1 MLVRKKDKEVK
12 ELILIIEDNDLL
24 RSIFFDFLELEN
36 YNVISAEDGY
46 RGLHLAKKLKPDLIL
61 CDINMPNLDGY
72 EVLKKLRDDFS
83 IAETPFIFIT
93 SQTDSNSYYRAL
105 QLGANDYL
113 IKPISMS
120 QLLEAIANQFK
131 QQVYS
136 V

>member
-1 MLVRKKDKEVK
+1 MSAQDGCLG
-12 ELILIIEDNDLL
+12 
-24 RSIFFDFLELEN
+24 FL
-36 YNVISAEDGY
+36 
-46 RGLHLAKKLKPDLIL
+46 LAKEFQPDLIL

-72 EVLKKLRDDFS
+72 GVLKKLRDDFS

-93 SQTDSNSYYRAL
+93 SETDSNSYYRAL